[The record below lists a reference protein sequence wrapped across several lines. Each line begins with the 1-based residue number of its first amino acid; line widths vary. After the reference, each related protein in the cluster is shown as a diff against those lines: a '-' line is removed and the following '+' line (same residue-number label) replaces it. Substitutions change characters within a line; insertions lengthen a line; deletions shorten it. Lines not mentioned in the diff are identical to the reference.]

1 MCSCVKAYDEQELWR
16 LVYFGG
22 IEPSLRKEVWP
33 FLLGHYQFGMS
44 ENERKEVS
52 VWICDSRPCAAVR
65 QGWGLALSLFILSGP
80 AAANVDLD

>member
-1 MCSCVKAYDEQELWR
+1 MCPVVKVCDEQELWR

-44 ENERKEVS
+44 EKERREVS
-52 VWICDSRPCAAVR
+52 IWIRGSRLYVFNQKGRGLTQAVYK
-65 QGWGLALSLFILSGP
+65 GLLL
-80 AAANVDLD
+80 